1 MNEVRRLRYILMMV
15 CGLVSGVLYAEQSD
29 TLSSYTL
36 DEVVV
41 TTHRYNRNVRNI
53 AAPFQIIPASRL
65 EQNDIGSL
73 VDALQSV
80 PGVQL
85 QTGTFQTNRLTI
97 RGIGSRSP
105 YGTTRTRAYIDD
117 IPLTAGDGTTI
128 FDDLELSFVQSI
140 EVTKGPHSAW
150 YGSGIGGSL
159 RFVTLQQPESPI
171 EALTQAS
178 VGSYGLSKIMA
189 RSRFKEDFGFLNVG
203 IVKLSGDGYR
213 ENSSFLRN
221 SMLLSGEFE
230 SRRLNSRLNYLLTYS
245 GVNAQT
251 PSSINEETFLLSPS
265 SAAPNW
271 LNVKGFKQYDRI
283 LSGIKIT
290 TPITGQL
297 ENKLTFSGSVYDQY
311 ELRPF
316 NILDDQAVAFTVQE
330 SVLYTAGLFNV
341 SGGLEW
347 QHENYRW
354 HILENVSEME
364 LQHSLELR
372 NQYNAFFSVEAR
384 LQEEWLLSLAGNIN
398 ATQYRI
404 EDLFAADGIDYS
416 GEYFNKLIFSPKLG
430 VSYRPDNDWSLY
442 GSVGH
447 GFSNPTVEES
457 LSSDG
462 MLNTALRPEQGW
474 TFDVGAKGFLL
485 NNKLR
490 MEASLYYI
498 ALTDLLVTKRL
509 SEDVFFGE
517 NAGSSRLKG
526 IELQIAYRPSS
537 IFQTLLSFNAS
548 DHRFANFTEGAVDHS
563 GNVLPGIPSL
573 QSFLDLQFHP
583 LKQLQ
588 LNLILKHTGSQYADD
603 ANTVAVDS
611 WQTVDLRAAYT
622 QKLVGRLRM
631 QLSATANNL
640 FNEHYASM
648 ILINAPSFGANAP
661 RYYYPG
667 MPRNFLFTLKLIW

>member
-1 MNEVRRLRYILMMV
+1 MRKVRQLQYILMMV
-15 CGLVSGVLYAEQSD
+15 CGLISADVKAQQSD
-29 TLSSYTL
+29 TLDSYTL

-41 TTHRYNRNVRNI
+41 TTHRYNRSVRNI

-65 EQNDIGSL
+65 RQNDIGSV
-73 VDALQSV
+73 VDVLHSI

-85 QTGTFQTNRLTI
+85 QSGTFQTNRLTI

-117 IPLTAGDGTTI
+117 IPLTAGDGTTV

-150 YGSGIGGSL
+150 YGSGMGGSL
-159 RFVTLQQPESPI
+159 RFVTLQQPESPF
-171 EALTQAS
+171 EVGAQAS
-178 VGSYGLSKIMA
+178 VGSYGLSKLA
-189 RSRFKEDFGFLNVG
+189 AHGRFKEDYGYLNVG
-203 IVKLSGDGYR
+203 LAQLSGDGYR

-221 SMLLSGEFE
+221 SMLLSGEYE
-230 SRRLNSRLNYLLTYS
+230 SRLFNSRFNYLLTYS

-251 PSSINEETFLLSPS
+251 PSSINEQTFEQSPS
-265 SAAPNW
+265 SAASNW
-271 LNVKGFKQYDRI
+271 LNVQGFKQYDRI
-283 LSGIKIT
+283 LSGAKVT
-290 TPITGQL
+290 TPISADL
-297 ENKLTFSGSVYDQY
+297 ENKLTLSASVYDQY

-330 SVLYTAGLFNV
+330 SVLYTAGAFNV

-354 HILENVSEME
+354 HILENVSEAE

-384 LQEEWLLSLAGNIN
+384 LQDEWLLSLAGNIN

-404 EDLFAADGIDYS
+404 EDLFAADGVDYS

-430 VSYRPDNDWSLY
+430 LNYRPDIHWSLY

-474 TFDVGAKGFLL
+474 TFDIGAKGFLL
-485 NNKLR
+485 NNQLR
-490 MEASLYYI
+490 LEASLYTI

-517 NAGSSRLKG
+517 NAGSSRLTG
-526 IELQIAYRPSS
+526 VELQLSYRPLSF
-537 IFQTLLSFNAS
+537 FQTHLSFNAS
-548 DHRFANFTEGAVDHS
+548 DHRFASFTEGAVDLS

-573 QSFLDLQFHP
+573 QGFLDLQFNP
-583 LKQLQ
+583 LKHLQ
-588 LNLILKHTGSQYADD
+588 LNLLLRHTGSQFADD
-603 ANTVAVDS
+603 ANTVTVDS

-622 QKLVGRLRM
+622 LKLVSRLRM